1 MSGQPYCGYRK
12 RQEAAPDPELTRVG
26 PDTPCGEWLRRTWQP
41 VAMLSE
47 LTDVPLALAIL
58 GEELVL
64 FRDKSGRI
72 GLLHKHCSHRGASL
86 EFAIPMTRGL
96 SCCYHGWT
104 YDIDG

>member
-1 MSGQPYCGYRK
+1 
-12 RQEAAPDPELTRVG
+12 
-26 PDTPCGEWLRRTWQP
+26 
-41 VAMLSE
+41 
-47 LTDVPLALAIL
+47 VPLALAVL

-86 EFAIPMTRGL
+86 EFGIPMTRGL

-104 YDIDG
+104 YDIDGTILDTPAEPPTSKVRSHFRQGAYAVREQHGLLFAYMGPP